1 MSKKNGKENLESTGS
16 RIGDFLC
23 ERGEFSAPGATD
35 EIWED
40 IIDRA
45 IDDSAC
51 GDGKSGHASAG
62 VESEPRKKQA
72 GKTRTPRRQ
81 IHKIAFLTPQAGT

>member
-16 RIGDFLC
+16 RIGDFLF

-40 IIDRA
+40 IIDGA
-45 IDDSAC
+45 IDDEHAIMEKA
-51 GDGKSGHASAG
+51 GMLPPEWKANHERTKREKLERRAAKST
-62 VESEPRKKQA
+62 K
-72 GKTRTPRRQ
+72 
-81 IHKIAFLTPQAGT
+81 